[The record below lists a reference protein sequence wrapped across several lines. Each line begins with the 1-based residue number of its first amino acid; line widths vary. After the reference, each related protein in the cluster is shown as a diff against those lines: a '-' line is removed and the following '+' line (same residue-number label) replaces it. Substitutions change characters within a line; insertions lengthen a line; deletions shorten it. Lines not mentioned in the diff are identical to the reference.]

1 MADTTT
7 INITTEQHERLE
19 QRKQHPNEAFADVVE
34 RLLDGDGDDAP
45 TTADVERGDLQAQ
58 LDRIEAAAGVDPDDV
73 RVAVESGVENALPDG
88 VGR

>member
-7 INITTEQHERLE
+7 INIRTDQHERLE

-34 RLLDGDGDDAP
+34 RLLADDGDAP
-45 TTADVERGDLQAQ
+45 TTPDVDLAELQAQ
-58 LDRIEAAAGVDPDDV
+58 LDRIEDSAGVDADDV